1 MVSTRILGKTM
12 RDAVRNKDRWKRR
25 RAPTQDPSTDMRW
38 LLRVGA
44 GLTHATV
51 GGAGHLVPMDQPA
64 AAQDMITR
72 FVRGTLH

>member
-1 MVSTRILGKTM
+1 
-12 RDAVRNKDRWKRR
+12 
-25 RAPTQDPSTDMRW
+25 MRW